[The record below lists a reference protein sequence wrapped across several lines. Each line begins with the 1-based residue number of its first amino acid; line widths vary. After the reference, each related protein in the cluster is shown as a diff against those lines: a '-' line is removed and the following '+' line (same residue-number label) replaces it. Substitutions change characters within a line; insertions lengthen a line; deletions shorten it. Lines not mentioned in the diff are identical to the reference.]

1 MKDSE
6 IHLSEEQLICA
17 VVQEDD
23 LGQVAKNHLLACS
36 RCKTEKERFEHDLNS
51 LSRLAKDFTPK
62 PVKRPA
68 PDLKDKKMLRP
79 FRPITAAGLA
89 IMFLLVALWWTDP
102 KEPLENTMY
111 SQVLQE
117 MEEDIDLMEKIEM
130 LESLALSGMV
140 METNGEPYGQLNEE
154 FLNFVVPFENGSFI

>member
-51 LSRLAKDFTPK
+51 LSRLA
-62 PVKRPA
+62 
-68 PDLKDKKMLRP
+68 
-79 FRPITAAGLA
+79 
-89 IMFLLVALWWTDP
+89 
-102 KEPLENTMY
+102 
-111 SQVLQE
+111 
-117 MEEDIDLMEKIEM
+117 
-130 LESLALSGMV
+130 
-140 METNGEPYGQLNEE
+140 
-154 FLNFVVPFENGSFI
+154 